1 MGVRTDDKTKKQ
13 TEVVKKFES
22 QAQVLERDVARYKE
36 DLNEAEKTVDEL
48 DKAREK
54 YAIECSL
61 ANSKYMQKV
70 EELKNRDNKISE
82 LKKNYADSKGKLA
95 QQKQLYETVRTDRN
109 LYSKNL
115 VESQDEIA
123 EMKRKFKIMYHQ
135 IEQLKEEIKEKEE
148 KLVKEHF
155 DHNKVQKTCENIKD

>member
-1 MGVRTDDKTKKQ
+1 MGIKNVYD
-13 TEVVKKFES
+13 
-22 QAQVLERDVARYKE
+22 
-36 DLNEAEKTVDEL
+36 L

-54 YAIECSL
+54 YGIELSL
-61 ANSKYMQKV
+61 ANSRHMQAQ

-82 LKKNYADSKGKLA
+82 LKKNLADLKAKLA
-95 QQKQLYETVRTDRN
+95 QQKQLYEAVRTDRN

-135 IEQLKEEIKEKEE
+135 IEQLKEEIKEKDQA
-148 KLVKEHF
+148 LVKEHF
-155 DHNKVQKTCENIKD
+155 DHNKVQKT

>member
-1 MGVRTDDKTKKQ
+1 MGVKK
-13 TEVVKKFES
+13 V
-22 QAQVLERDVARYKE
+22 Y
-36 DLNEAEKTVDEL
+36 EL

-54 YAIECSL
+54 YGIECSL
-61 ANSKYMQKV
+61 ANTKYMQQV

-82 LKKNYADSKGKLA
+82 LKKNYADVKGKLA